1 MGDDLSLPRW
11 DMNAIYPALDSEE
24 FEGDFRFVIRSIHE
38 LSELFDRHSIDR
50 QEPATLDEATVRMFE
65 TVLERYNA
73 VSRQANTVRM
83 YVWGLTVSDS
93 QNQEAQT
100 KWSEFLSPDSLLSQ
114 LGTRLTAWIGSLDIE
129 ALIGRSRMAREHA
142 FVLREAKERA
152 AHLMSPA
159 EEVLTALLN
168 ATGSGAW
175 YSLYNSVA
183 TQLTVSLEVDGE
195 VRELS
200 ISAVRKL
207 AYDPDREVRRRAYEA
222 ELAAWQRAA
231 VPLAA
236 ALNSLEGERILLSQR
251 RGWTSLL
258 EAALSENRI
267 DGQTLDALMEAVD
280 EFFPDIRRYLRA
292 KARALGLQTMAW
304 YDINAPISINARPWP
319 FGDARQFIVEQFGA
333 YSPRL
338 QQLAERAFRERWI
351 DAEVRP
357 GKLEVGF
364 CMWLQNDESR
374 LSVTYK
380 PVFYEVI
387 MLAHELG
394 HAYHN
399 LNLAHRTML
408 QAQTPLTLAETAS
421 AFCQTIIQKAALEQ
435 ASAQEQLVILDASIQ
450 FLLLVIVETT
460 TWFLFEKNLC
470 EKRSQRDLTLDE
482 LKELMQEAQRHVYGD
497 GLDRDLL
504 HPFTWAAWPHLFWGN
519 SYYNFQYPFGTLFA
533 MGLYA
538 KYRDQPEAFRARYD
552 DLLSSTGLA
561 SPAGLVAPFG
571 IDLRSPAFWRAS
583 LDVIRA
589 DIDRFESLVS
599 RSQ

>member
-50 QEPATLDEATVRMFE
+50 QEPATLNEATVRVFE

-83 YVWGLTVSDS
+83 YVWCLTVSDS

-100 KWSEFLSPDSLLSQ
+100 KWSEYLLLDSQLSQ
-114 LGTRLTAWIGSLDIE
+114 LTTRLTAWIGSIDIE
-129 ALIGRSRMAREHA
+129 ALIERSRMARDHA

-152 AHLMSPA
+152 AQLMSPA
-159 EEVLTALLN
+159 EEVLAAQLN

-175 YSLYNSVA
+175 TTLYFSLAS
-183 TQLTVSLEVDGE
+183 QLRVPLEVDGE

-200 ISAVRKL
+200 MVAVRKL
-207 AYDPDREVRRRAYEA
+207 AYDADREVRRRAYEA

-231 VPLAA
+231 IPFVS
-236 ALNSLEGERILLSQR
+236 ALNSLEGERIILSQR

-258 EAALSENRI
+258 ESALFENRI
-267 DGQTLDALMEAVD
+267 DGQTLDALMEAVE

-292 KARALGLQTMAW
+292 KARALGLQSLAW
-304 YDINAPISINARPWP
+304 YDINAPISVNGRPWP
-319 FGDARQFIVEQFGA
+319 FGDAKQFILEQFGVYA
-333 YSPRL
+333 PRL
-338 QQLAERAFRERWI
+338 QELAERAFREGWI

-357 GKLEVGF
+357 GKSEVGF

-374 LSVTYK
+374 VSVTYT

-399 LNLAHRTML
+399 LKLANRTML
-408 QAQTPLTLAETAS
+408 QIQTPLTLAETAS
-421 AFCQTIIQKAALEQ
+421 AFCQTIIQKAALAQ
-435 ASAQEQLVILDASIQ
+435 ASAQEQLVILDATMQ
-450 FLLLVIVETT
+450 FHLLIIVETT
-460 TWFLFEKNLC
+460 SWFLFEKNLC
-470 EKRSQRDLTLDE
+470 EKRRQRDLTLDE
-482 LKELMQEAQRHVYGD
+482 VKELMLETQRHVYGD

-504 HPFTWAAWPHLFWGN
+504 HPFTWAAWPHLFWFN
-519 SYYNFQYPFGTLFA
+519 SFYNFQYPFGTLFA

-538 KYRDQPEAFRARYD
+538 EYRNHPEAFRALYD

-599 RSQ
+599 RSL